1 MKAFYKNKP
10 AFNAYALSNGDVAVC
25 INWKEESIV
34 TDGVTIKMYSC
45 ERVDVS
51 EPTADLAIE
60 KFVRSKYSASEE
72 FALINAY
79 NASVSGVEK
88 DADKEAE
95 YLSFLAWLKA
105 MKEDVKTAIAAYNAA
120 NGSTTNEEEIIK

>member
-10 AFNAYALSNGDVAVC
+10 AFNAHSLANGDVAVC

-34 TDGVTIKMYSC
+34 TDGTTIKMYSC
-45 ERVDVS
+45 ERVDIA
-51 EPTADLAIE
+51 EPSADLAIE

-79 NASVSGVEK
+79 NASISNVEK

-95 YLSFLAWLKA
+95 YVAFLTWRKA
-105 MKEDVKTAIAAYNAA
+105 MKEDVKTAIAAYNE
-120 NGSTTNEEEIIK
+120 STTNEEEETK